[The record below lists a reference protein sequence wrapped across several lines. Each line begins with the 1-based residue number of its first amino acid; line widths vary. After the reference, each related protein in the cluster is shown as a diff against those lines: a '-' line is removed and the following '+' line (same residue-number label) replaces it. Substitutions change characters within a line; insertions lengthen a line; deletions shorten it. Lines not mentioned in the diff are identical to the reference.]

1 MSTII
6 DAGENLML
14 ERQASVAQ
22 TKTQGG
28 RRLAQKRG
36 PTLYNLEVEVPA
48 QRMNSDVYYGIE
60 NEVITLEYGANDF
73 ESANITGKIGG
84 SFTTPRGSWSGTP
97 VANSPIADTGTTLFS
112 NFPFNTDKLQF
123 GLGVTATAFLSAV
136 GIISGG
142 TAPAGFNLRSGVGG
156 TPQDF
161 GGRTFTQAG
170 NIITISGSIDQTL
183 SSAGNLFWNI
193 RSQGTSIAIDG
204 ATANV
209 NNWARAFDYVQFA
222 GSTKVYQVSEDA
234 NSDSS
239 GNVTLKLN
247 SPLVVS
253 PGDNTAVTFGNDVS
267 FNFAMM
273 DRPATSYQP
282 GNIVMYGT
290 FKFEEVIRNQTRGE

>member
-1 MSTII
+1 MSAII

-14 ERQASVAQ
+14 DRQASVAQ

-48 QRMNSDVYYGIE
+48 QKMNSDRYYSIE

-84 SFTTPRGSWSGTP
+84 SFTTPRGAWSGTP
-97 VANSPIADTGTTLFS
+97 LV
-112 NFPFNTDKLQF
+112 KL
-123 GLGVTATAFLSAV
+123 
-136 GIISGG
+136 
-142 TAPAGFNLRSGVGG
+142 
-156 TPQDF
+156 
-161 GGRTFTQAG
+161 
-170 NIITISGSIDQTL
+170 GSQT
-183 SSAGNLFWNI
+183 
-193 RSQGTSIAIDG
+193 GTSINIDG
-204 ATANV
+204 ATV
-209 NNWARAFDYVQFA
+209 SITNWARAFDYVQFK
-222 GSTKVYQVSEDA
+222 GSTKVYQVAEDA
-234 NSDSS
+234 ASDSS

-253 PGDNTAVTFGNDVS
+253 PLNNSTVTFGDNVS

-282 GNIVMYGT
+282 GNIVIYGT
-290 FKFEEVIRNQTRGE
+290 FKFEEVIRDVNRGE